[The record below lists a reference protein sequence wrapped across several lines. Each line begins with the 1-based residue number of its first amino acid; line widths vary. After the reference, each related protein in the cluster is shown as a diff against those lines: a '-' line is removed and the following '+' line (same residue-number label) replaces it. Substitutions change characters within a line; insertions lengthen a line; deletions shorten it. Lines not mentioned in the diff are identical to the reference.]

1 MKKSIPVLILIP
13 FLIFSFSCSSH
24 DGVVNPLPNKIATP
38 LDKDAASTSGIFGI
52 NLLQDINKTESD
64 SNIII
69 SPLSIA
75 TALGMTLNGAK
86 GDTYSQML
94 STLQLSGN
102 SQVQVN
108 QAYQSLNNTLSS
120 ADPGVTFT
128 DANSIWCRQDVSFEQ
143 NFLSVNQKYFNAD
156 IQSLNFANP
165 ATIGIINTWVSD
177 NTAGKITNII
187 NNIPANAVMYLI
199 NAIYFKASWQSKF
212 DSSLTRLEPFY
223 PSTGG
228 SVQCEMMNQQND
240 FNYYSVSD
248 YQALQ
253 VPYGSGNFSML
264 IILPNTG
271 IDINYLL
278 NELNG
283 ALLNRINA
291 GMAMQLVTLVL
302 PRFQVSYC
310 DSLKSPLIDLGMVN
324 AFNPSL
330 ADFSYI
336 NPMLQ
341 LYISNVIHKTYV
353 KVGEQGT
360 EAAAATAVV
369 MGTSC
374 AGPTNPRLVFNVD
387 HPFIFFIIEKNSG
400 AILFAGKIVNPL
412 N

>member
-1 MKKSIPVLILIP
+1 
-13 FLIFSFSCSSH
+13 
-24 DGVVNPLPNKIATP
+24 
-38 LDKDAASTSGIFGI
+38 
-52 NLLQDINKTESD
+52 
-64 SNIII
+64 
-69 SPLSIA
+69 
-75 TALGMTLNGAK
+75 
-86 GDTYSQML
+86 
-94 STLQLSGN
+94 
-102 SQVQVN
+102 
-108 QAYQSLNNTLSS
+108 
-120 ADPGVTFT
+120 
-128 DANSIWCRQDVSFEQ
+128 
-143 NFLSVNQKYFNAD
+143 
-156 IQSLNFANP
+156 
-165 ATIGIINTWVSD
+165 
-177 NTAGKITNII
+177 
-187 NNIPANAVMYLI
+187 
-199 NAIYFKASWQSKF
+199 
-212 DSSLTRLEPFY
+212 
-223 PSTGG
+223 
-228 SVQCEMMNQQND
+228 MMNQQND